1 MNLTGGAAFDGSPG
15 AAVEVVSP
23 NTTRVQVIA
32 RFDGTVTSADA
43 WNVVGYAIC
52 AF

>member
-1 MNLTGGAAFDGSPG
+1 LNLTGGAAFARSPG
-15 AAVEVVSP
+15 AVIEVVSP
-23 NTTRVQVIA
+23 NTTRLQVIA